1 MIGMSFISFL
11 ILLVISIVVSVI
23 LHYGFKYYVRPGL
36 NSLISKIILGW
47 IGAWLGSPVFG
58 CWFEGINY
66 EGVYIIPAILGSFAL
81 LILMVDMVKSFK
93 TTTTT

>member
-1 MIGMSFISFL
+1 MIGMSFVSFL

-47 IGAWLGSPVFG
+47 IGAWLGGPVFG
-58 CWFEGINY
+58 YWFEGFNY